1 MKLLRFLIILTICLP
16 LLAGCAAG
24 GPAADTTPI
33 KMAML
38 PILDVIPAYVAQD
51 AGYFEKQGLK
61 VEFIPVGSA
70 AERDQVIAA
79 GQADGMVNDL
89 LSVALYNRKETQV
102 QVVRFACVTAPGA
115 PLYRIL
121 ASAKSGIKTVQD
133 LAGVPIGISQGSI
146 IDYVTNQILTGEGLD
161 PGQIQTQA
169 VPKIPDRLALLA
181 SGQLQAAT
189 LPEPF
194 STVAMKQGAV
204 VIVDDTRYP
213 GIANSV
219 LTFRKKVIDERP
231 EAVKKFLAA
240 YNQAVDEINAHPE
253 SWRKILDQYK
263 LVPTGLVQSYPIPRF
278 PAASLPTRQ
287 QFDAVVQWALG
298 RGLIDRAVDYA
309 SSVRTP

>member
-1 MKLLRFLIILTICLP
+1 MKLLRWIALAAICLP
-16 LLAGCAAG
+16 FIAGCAG
-24 GPAADTTPI
+24 QPAADTTPL
-33 KMAML
+33 KLALL
-38 PILDVIPAYVAQD
+38 PILDVMPVYVAQE

-70 AERDQVIAA
+70 AERDQVVAA

-102 QVVRFACVTAPGA
+102 QVVRFARITAPGA

-121 ASAKSGIKTVQD
+121 ASTKSGFKTVKD

-146 IDYVTNQILTGEGLD
+146 IDYVTNQILIGEGLD
-161 PGQIQTQA
+161 DSKIQTQA

-194 STVAMKQGAV
+194 STVAEGQGAV

-213 GIANSV
+213 DIANSV
-219 LTFRKKVIDERP
+219 VSFRKKTIDERP
-231 EAVKKFLAA
+231 QAVQKFLAA
-240 YNQAVDEINAHPE
+240 FNQAVDELNAHPE
-253 SWRKILDQYK
+253 SWRKILKDYN
-263 LVPTGLVQSYPIPRF
+263 LVPTNLVDSYPIPRF
-278 PAASLPTRQ
+278 PASSLPTRQ
-287 QFDAVVQWALG
+287 QFDAVVQWALSKG
-298 RGLIDRAVDYA
+298 MLDQSVDFA
-309 SSVRTP
+309 SSIKNP